1 MCGWIGKGSFASSP
15 ARAMS
20 FLAVAGV
27 IGPPRSVTNKYG
39 VSGPPCQCDVRHL
52 TSTI

>member
-1 MCGWIGKGSFASSP
+1 MGKGRAASSP
-15 ARAMS
+15 ARAIN

-39 VSGPPCQCDVRHL
+39 DSG
-52 TSTI
+52 